1 MKKVLGVILAVA
13 LVFNFGV
20 FTANAADADAI
31 ATISAVTANPGEKV
45 DVYIGIEGVG
55 GIKTLTFFDFSYDD
69 TVLTIVEDECAWLI
83 YGKIKDIDFEN
94 NASIITFDD
103 NTAYS
108 GNILKLVFQV
118 SEDAEV
124 GKYPISCKAKGTRMV
139 NETETEITVSNANGV
154 IYIGAQE
161 TDKAVSGEVTSFLSE
176 TDVVTLILTSVE
188 NSEVSY
194 SAEVTG
200 NSAEYSF
207 ENVQAGEYVLTVSK
221 DDHVTRTYGITVAD
235 ENVAQDVKIHILG
248 DINGDG
254 KVNTIDVARAN
265 AHARSVSY
273 LTGYEL
279 SCVDVNGDGK
289 ANTIDVARMN
299 AHARGVTTLW

>member
-55 GIKTLTFFDFSYDD
+55 GIKTLSFFDFSYDD
-69 TVLTIVEDECAWLI
+69 AVLTIVEDECAWLI

-118 SEDAEV
+118 SEDAEA
-124 GKYPISCKAKGTRMV
+124 GNYPISCKAKGTRMV
-139 NETETEITVSNANGV
+139 NENETEITVSDANGV
-154 IYIGAQE
+154 IYIGAQV
-161 TDKAVSGEVTSFLSE
+161 TDKTIRGEVTSFLSE

-200 NSAEYSF
+200 KNAEYSF
-207 ENVQAGEYVLTVSK
+207 EKIESGEYTLSVSK
-221 DDHVTRTYGITVAD
+221 NKHVTRTYQITVTD
-235 ENVAQDVKIHILG
+235 EDVTQDVKIHPLG
-248 DINGDG
+248 DVNGDG
-254 KVNTIDVARAN
+254 RVNTIDTARAN
-265 AHARSVSY
+265 AHARSVASVS
-273 LTGYEL
+273 GYEFDCL
-279 SCVDVNGDGK
+279 DVNGDGK
-289 ANTIDVARMN
+289 INTVDVARVN
-299 AHARGVTTLW
+299 AHARGVSSLR